1 MSRAVH
7 APKPRRKS
15 VRLSIDGDLLA
26 RAQAEGVDL
35 ARALE
40 ERLVEVLRDESR
52 RRWEEENR
60 EAIAAYNHNV
70 EEHGVF
76 GDDVRCF

>member
-7 APKPRRKS
+7 APKPRRRS

-26 RAQAEGVDL
+26 RAEAEGVDL

-40 ERLVEVLRDESR
+40 ERLVAVLRGEEKQR
-52 RRWEEENR
+52 FIEENR
-60 EAIAAYNHNV
+60 EAFEDYNRFV
-70 EEHGVF
+70 EKHGIWSDGIRLF
-76 GDDVRCF
+76 